1 MINRNGFLAAAFIL
15 LGASLG
21 TFSSAG
27 NTGNNPVLW
36 SLDTNIHSRENPYP
50 RGSLEISPD
59 GQKYVDGYTI
69 WDINNS
75 SIPIA
80 SLNVKDIVGQPQWH
94 VVSHWSPDGK
104 WVASQVQKLKLS
116 RAVPDSG
123 LRTIFIWDP
132 ETGQIAKK
140 LDYIQDT
147 SSSYPGFTWSQ
158 DGKKIAL
165 SAFDLRNTR
174 KNNPAVLWDRIQTG
188 YYHFG
193 SGSFG
198 IGYSNQFAEGVL
210 IFDVVST
217 KSEFFSTTAFY
228 DFWTEREEK
237 ICGSFNSKQFNLR
250 AIGISSDVRYVAML
264 GIKTIFPEKWDCIGG
279 GESGVGRTYTLDEKA
294 HNLFVVDTVTKNI
307 VAKRVFDLKDFSS
320 IKLKFVDENTIA
332 ILERIETIG
341 EKTRT
346 IDRVRN
352 RVQLM
357 DSRSLEVLNSF
368 DLTDEYLP
376 QELQGKVNANL
387 SYFSYFNSNLAETP
401 VKNIFNLV
409 LNREYETTSP
419 KDQSKLISTKS
430 KLLMVDFNKKSVV
443 KTINASEF
451 TFESI
456 GDIQMSRDGQTM
468 LIPGWTLA
476 QGSKLK
482 AFDLPQY
489 GLLEIQAAPAIRSL
503 GLLEGHTDE
512 ISSAALSPDG
522 SMLASGSS
530 DNTIRFWNM
539 GFRAPGRVLPGHA
552 GGVTGV
558 TWSPDGQHLASSG
571 ADHTIR
577 IWNAL
582 SGKQESML
590 DNLKI
595 NASAIAWNP
604 NGRSIAFAGF
614 NGNVNL
620 WTLEQ
625 GVKGIQSLGA
635 HEGPVW
641 ALAWNK
647 DGSRLAS
654 GSDDSTVR
662 IWEAAGQ
669 TRVLQGH
676 TGPVHGIAWKPDGTQ
691 LVSASWDKTAKV
703 WNTNSGELQHT
714 LAGHTH
720 FVTSVAWSAND
731 VIATGSADRSVRLWN
746 PNSETMFHRLNT
758 HAAPISGLA
767 FNADGSMLAS
777 ASLDK
782 TIRLWGSRDGR
793 PVFLKP

>member
-1 MINRNGFLAAAFIL
+1 MINQKGFLAAAFVL

-36 SLDTNIHSRENPYP
+36 SLDTNIQSRENPYQH
-50 RGSLEISPD
+50 GSLEISPD
-59 GQKYVDGYTI
+59 GQQYVDGYTI

-75 SIPIA
+75 SVPIA
-80 SLNVKDIVGQPQWH
+80 SLNVQGIVGKPQKD

-104 WVASQVQKLKLS
+104 WVASQVKRLNFAHS
-116 RAVPDSG
+116 NIDSG
-123 LRTIFIWDP
+123 LRTIFIWSP
-132 ETGQIAKK
+132 ETGQIAKQ
-140 LDYIQDT
+140 LDYIEGSYRV
-147 SSSYPGFTWSQ
+147 SSDFTWSQ
-158 DGKKIAL
+158 DGKRIAL
-165 SAFDLRNTR
+165 SAYDLRHTR
-174 KNNPAVLWDRIQTG
+174 KNNPDVIRERITSG
-188 YYHFG
+188 YYRTKD
-193 SGSFG
+193 S
-198 IGYSNQFAEGVL
+198 YSNQVAEGVL
-210 IFDVVST
+210 VFDVGST
-217 KSEFFSTTAFY
+217 KSEFFATTAFY

-237 ICGSFNSKQFNLR
+237 YCGTMNQKQFNLK
-250 AIGISSDVRYVAML
+250 AISISPDVRYVAML
-264 GIKTIFPEKWDCIGG
+264 GVKTIFPEILWDCWSNGSKNKS
-279 GESGVGRTYTLDEKA
+279 EVGRTYDVDEKA
-294 HNLFVVDTVTKNI
+294 HNLFIIDTVTKKI
-307 VAKRVFDLKDFSS
+307 VAERVFDLKDISS
-320 IKLKFVDENTIA
+320 IKLKFIDENAIA
-332 ILERIETIG
+332 ILSRNEYIDQTTYRKKIRI
-341 EKTRT
+341 
-346 IDRVRN
+346 
-352 RVQLM
+352 QLM
-357 DSRSLEVLNSF
+357 DSRSLEISNSF

-376 QELQGKVNANL
+376 QELRGRSNIDL
-387 SYFSYFNSNLAETP
+387 EYFSRFDSDLTETP
-401 VKNIFNLV
+401 IKNLFSLV
-409 LNREYETTSP
+409 IDRNSDVINP
-419 KDQSKLISTKS
+419 KVQDTPIRSKS
-430 KLLMVDFNKKSVV
+430 KLFMINFNNKNLV

-451 TFESI
+451 TFDAI
-456 GDIQMSRDGQTM
+456 GAVQMSRDGQTM
-468 LIPGWTLA
+468 LVPGWTQA

-489 GLLEIQAAPAIRSL
+489 GLLEIPTAPTIRTL

-512 ISSAALSPDG
+512 ISSTALSPDG

-539 GFRAPGRVLPGHA
+539 GFRVPGRVLPGHA

-604 NGRSIAFAGF
+604 NSRSIAFAGF
-614 NGNVNL
+614 DGKVNL

-625 GVKGIQSLGA
+625 GVKGIQSFGA

-654 GSDDSTVR
+654 GSDDGTAR

-676 TGPVHGIAWKPDGTQ
+676 AGPVHGIAWKPDGTQ
-691 LVSASWDKTAKV
+691 LVTASWDKTAKI
-703 WNTNSGELQHT
+703 WDASSGELRHT
-714 LAGHTH
+714 LVGHTH
-720 FVTSVAWSAND
+720 FVTSVAWSVND

>member
-1 MINRNGFLAAAFIL
+1 MINRKGFLAAAFVL

-27 NTGNNPVLW
+27 NTGSSPVLW
-36 SLDTNIHSRENPYP
+36 SLDTNIRSRENPYP

-75 SIPIA
+75 SVPIA
-80 SLNVKDIVGQPQWH
+80 SLNVKGIVGQPQWH

-104 WVASQVQKLKLS
+104 WVASQVSWLNPT
-116 RAVPDSG
+116 AIPDHG
-123 LRTIFIWDP
+123 LRTIFVWDP
-132 ETGQIAKK
+132 ETGQIAKQ
-140 LDYIQDT
+140 LDYIENAV
-147 SSSYPGFTWSQ
+147 SPYSGFVWSK
-158 DGKKIAL
+158 DGKKVAL
-165 SAFDLRNTR
+165 SAFDLRYTR
-174 KNNPAVLWDRIQTG
+174 KNNPNELLQKIKSG
-188 YYHFG
+188 YYSLNTNSAH
-193 SGSFG
+193 
-198 IGYSNQFAEGVL
+198 YDNQFAEGVL
-210 IFDVVST
+210 VFDVDSA
-217 KSEFFSTTAFY
+217 KSEFLATTTFY

-237 ICGSFNSKQFNLR
+237 TCGSFYRKQFNLS
-250 AIGISSDVRYVAML
+250 AVGISPDVRHVAML
-264 GIKTIFPEKWDCIGG
+264 GIKTIFPEKLWDCLSNNKNEG
-279 GESGVGRTYTLDEKA
+279 GRTYDVDEKA
-294 HNLFVVDTVTKNI
+294 HNLFVVDTVTNEI
-307 VAKRVFDLKDFSS
+307 IAKRVFNLKDFSS
-320 IKLKFVDENTIA
+320 IKLEFIDENTIA
-332 ILERIETIG
+332 ILSRIETIG
-341 EKTRT
+341 EKAKT

-357 DSRSLEVLNSF
+357 DSRSLEILNSF

-387 SYFSYFNSNLAETP
+387 SYFSYFNSNLAATP
-401 VKNIFNLV
+401 IKNVFSLV
-409 LNREYETTSP
+409 INREYETTNP
-419 KDQSKLISTKS
+419 KDQSKLISAKS
-430 KLLMVDFNKKSVV
+430 KLFMVDFNKKSLV
-443 KTINASEF
+443 KIIDASEF

-456 GDIQMSRDGQTM
+456 GDVQMSRSGQTM
-468 LIPGWTLA
+468 LISGSTLT

-489 GLLEIQAAPAIRSL
+489 GLLEIPTAPAIRTL
-503 GLLEGHTDE
+503 GLFEGHTDG
-512 ISSAALSPDG
+512 ISSAALNPDG
-522 SMLASGSS
+522 SLLASGSS
-530 DNTIRFWNM
+530 DNSIRLWNV
-539 GFRAPGRVLPGHA
+539 GFRAAGRVLPGHT

-604 NGRSIAFAGF
+604 NSRSIAFAGF
-614 NGNVNL
+614 DGKVNL

-625 GVKGIQSLGA
+625 GIKGIQSLGA

-641 ALAWNK
+641 ALGWNK

-676 TGPVHGIAWKPDGTQ
+676 SGPVHGIAWKPDGTQ
-691 LVSASWDKTAKV
+691 LVTASWDKTAKV
-703 WNTNSGELQHT
+703 WDASSGELRHT
-714 LAGHTH
+714 LVGHTH
-720 FVTSVAWSAND
+720 FVTSVAWSVND

-758 HAAPISGLA
+758 HVAPISGLA